1 MTIQDLTYLVV
12 DTETTGLDPASCR
25 VVSVAGVW
33 VRPGA
38 GILRRESFLVDP
50 GIPIPPEASAVHH
63 IVDRHVQG
71 APLLAQVLPTF
82 QGSDFDVYVAHNA
95 AFDFGFLPAGGRPV
109 LCTLRLAKKLWPGLP
124 RHGNQYLRYAL
135 GLEVP
140 EAEGLPAHEALADAL
155 VTARLLLR
163 QLETVHAGGVAGLP
177 ECPGLR
183 DLIAWTEAP
192 NLLITCQFGNKH
204 RGLPWERVPK
214 DYLQWMKREVRDM
227 DPDTRYTVDY
237 YLKKLATGC

>member
-1 MTIQDLTYLVV
+1 M
-12 DTETTGLDPASCR
+12 
-25 VVSVAGVW
+25 
-33 VRPGA
+33 
-38 GILRRESFLVDP
+38 DP
-50 GIPIPPEASAVHH
+50 GVPIPPEASAIHH

>member
-1 MTIQDLTYLVV
+1 MDLQDLTYLVV
-12 DTETTGLDPASCR
+12 DTETTGLDPAACK

-33 VRPGA
+33 VRPGT
-38 GILRRESFLVDP
+38 GVLRKECFLVDP
-50 GIPIPPEASAVHH
+50 GVPIPPEASAVHH

-82 QGSDFDVYVAHNA
+82 QGTDFDAYVAHNA
-95 AFDFGFLPAGGRPV
+95 AFDFGFLPDRGRPV

-155 VTARLLLR
+155 VTSRLLLR
-163 QLETVHAGGVAGLP
+163 QLETLRTGAVEGLP
-177 ECPGLR
+177 ELR
-183 DLIAWTEAP
+183 TLQDLIAWSQAP
-192 NLLITCQFGNKH
+192 NLLVICQFGNKH
-204 RGLPWERVPK
+204 RGVPWERVPK

-227 DPDTRYTVDY
+227 DPDTRFTVEH
-237 YLKKLATGC
+237 YLKN